1 MPSVNATTVISVTA
15 TLDAHRKFNSE
26 TKLYKRWAVLNLTLA
41 LLFATLTVASDF
53 LLREGLASAEDFDFG
68 VFMMLYRGVTWT
80 GTILWMVNAVANL
93 WSMDRA
99 EKPREI
105 VHG

>member
-15 TLDAHRKFNSE
+15 TTTDAHRKLNSE
-26 TKLYKRWAVLNLTLA
+26 TKHYKRWAVLNLTLA
-41 LLFATLTVASDF
+41 LLFATLTVACDF
-53 LLREGLASAEDFDFG
+53 LLRDGLASAEDFDFG

-93 WSMDRA
+93 WSMDRV
-99 EKPREI
+99 EKPREK
-105 VHG
+105 

>member
-15 TLDAHRKFNSE
+15 TTIDAHRKLNSE
-26 TKLYKRWAVLNLTLA
+26 TKHYKRWAVLNLTLA
-41 LLFATLTVASDF
+41 LLFATLTVACDF
-53 LLREGLASAEDFDFG
+53 LLRDGLASAEDFDFG

-93 WSMDRA
+93 WSMDRV
-99 EKPREI
+99 EKPREK
-105 VHG
+105 